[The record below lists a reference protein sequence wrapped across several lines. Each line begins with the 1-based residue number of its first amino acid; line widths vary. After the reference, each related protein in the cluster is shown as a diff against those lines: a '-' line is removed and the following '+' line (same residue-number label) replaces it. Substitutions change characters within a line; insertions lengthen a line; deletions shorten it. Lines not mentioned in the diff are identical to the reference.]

1 MNSRNDS
8 RFHSSS
14 NINDALF
21 TTIQLEISTH
31 IQYSNL
37 KNEKPKFKKEK
48 EKEKYIQKA
57 SPTLPLLRNSKV
69 PFPQRTLALYHRRFY
84 LYSLMVGPLKRG
96 EKYGLRKAQES
107 ALVALDVVTDVTI
120 LLLSCRGST
129 FGVVTLYFGVAS
141 LHFACPYNVMTLG
154 FNVVTLL

>member
-1 MNSRNDS
+1 
-8 RFHSSS
+8 
-14 NINDALF
+14 
-21 TTIQLEISTH
+21 
-31 IQYSNL
+31 
-37 KNEKPKFKKEK
+37 
-48 EKEKYIQKA
+48 
-57 SPTLPLLRNSKV
+57 
-69 PFPQRTLALYHRRFY
+69 
-84 LYSLMVGPLKRG
+84 MVGPLKRG

-129 FGVVTLYFGVAS
+129 FGVVTLHFGVAS